1 MFASVDAALAYHQHD
16 PALPADA
23 ALRKRFEAFLKPVA
37 GGFALKRDL
46 HYRDQFRHVL
56 ETGRPHPAGVDAWAL
71 LAGIKVPLLVI
82 RAATRAAGTF
92 GGAVA
97 LGGPLQ
103 ANPAAEVI
111 ELAGGHD
118 LARDNPDGLVA
129 AVKRFL
135 AGLR

>member
-82 RAATRAAGTF
+82 RAAGSNLFAAETMDK
-92 GGAVA
+92 VR
-97 LGGPLQ
+97 Q